1 MKALLILMAFLAF
14 ILPAGAGGTK
24 LQPQSLTALL
34 QANKDH
40 HSASTEQAID
50 TFLPKCTLGFHVVKT
65 SIHEPGT
72 HIVGKGDHVE
82 LGNTRGPKGERM
94 LLAYAD
100 PELWLAKQANL
111 PIAGIPAIQAMNMV
125 KNDKNVDGIWINV
138 LPDFSYLLHKQ
149 RILKILHD
157 VASSQQRHHTD

>member
-1 MKALLILMAFLAF
+1 M
-14 ILPAGAGGTK
+14 
-24 LQPQSLTALL
+24 

-40 HSASTEQAID
+40 HNASTEQAIYA
-50 TFLPKCTLGFHVVKT
+50 FLPKCTLGFRVVKT

-72 HIVGKGDHVE
+72 RVLGKDDHVE
-82 LGNTRGPKGERM
+82 IGNIRGPKGECM

-111 PIAGIPAIQAMNMV
+111 PIAGIPAIQAMEMV
-125 KNDKNVDGIWINV
+125 KNNQNLDGIWINV

-149 RILKILHD
+149 QILKILQD